1 MEKLELHCYTD
12 GNGVFHI
19 QNRARLTEWGKM
31 NPNKQLLMRVDK
43 RGSRRSDPQNRYYW
57 GVVIE
62 SVRHGFLGIG
72 YELTKEETH
81 FFLKEKFNAITIE
94 NKEGVTIEVPGTTTQ
109 MTKSAFSEYVEKIAR
124 FSAEFLGIVIP
135 EASEKLE
142 MKFE

>member
-43 RGSRRSDPQNRYYW
+43 RGSRRSTQQNRYYF
-57 GVVIE
+57 GVVVAEVKLGLLNIGYDATPE
-62 SVRHGFLGIG
+62 EVHYFLKTKFNPIQIPGIG
-72 YELTKEETH
+72 GEALEM
-81 FFLKEKFNAITIE
+81 
-94 NKEGVTIEVPGTTTQ
+94 PGTTTQ
-109 MTKSAFSEYVEKIAR
+109 LTKSGFSDYIEKIAQWAAEYLGVTIP
-124 FSAEFLGIVIP
+124 SADQ
-135 EASEKLE
+135 SLE